1 MNDVVVSLIVIVIFS
16 IIGGFFAAAE
26 TALVSLRESQIA
38 RLASTRG
45 RRGVRLAALTANP
58 NRFLAAGQV
67 GVTFTGFI
75 SAGYGASRIVP
86 YLAPFLVDI
95 GLGEGVA
102 ESVAFILVTILIAYI
117 SLVIGELVPKRIAL
131 ARTEGVALALAGPVD
146 WLAKISRPFIM
157 LLSGSTN
164 ILVRILGLDPTT
176 GKEAMSDEELR
187 RLIASHTG
195 FSQAERE
202 LIEDV
207 FEAGDRDLREVM
219 IPRTEV
225 AFLDHS
231 MAVSVAAQMVIRLPH
246 SRYPVVRGSADDV
259 VGFVHVRD
267 VLNPAV
273 VRSHLKVEELVRE
286 VPRFPWSKRVLPA
299 LQFMREHHNHLAI
312 VVDEFG
318 GTAGIVTMEDL
329 VEQLVGDIHDE
340 YDEGDGISVVP
351 VGFAG
356 DVLVDGLD
364 NIDEFA
370 EHTKVELP
378 EGAYETV
385 AGYVMST
392 LGRLPEIGD
401 VVPAPGAQLEVVEL
415 DGRRAS
421 RIRVR
426 PIQEDETSGDQR
438 SEPASTGTEPSAD
451 AADDEQV
458 PE

>member
-1 MNDVVVSLIVIVIFS
+1 MNDAVVSLIVIVIFS

-38 RLASTRG
+38 RLAATRG
-45 RRGVRLAALTANP
+45 RRGSRLAALTANP
-58 NRFLAAGQV
+58 NRFLAAVQV

-86 YLAPFLVDI
+86 YLAPVLEEL
-95 GLGEGVA
+95 GLGESLS
-102 ESVAFILVTILIAYI
+102 ETVAFILVTILIAYI

-131 ARTEGVALALAGPVD
+131 QRTEGVALTVAAPVD
-146 WLAKISRPFIM
+146 WLAKISRPFIL

-164 ILVRILGLDPTT
+164 VLVRILGLDPTT
-176 GKEAMSDEELR
+176 GKEAMTDEELR
-187 RLIASHTG
+187 RLIATHAG

-231 MAVSVAAQMVIRLPH
+231 MTVSSAAQKVIRLPH
-246 SRYPVVRGSADDV
+246 SRYPVVHGSADDV
-259 VGFVHVRD
+259 IGFVHVRD
-267 VLNPAV
+267 VLNPAI
-273 VRSHLKVEELVRE
+273 VRSQLKVEKLVRE
-286 VPRFPWSKRVLPA
+286 VPRFPWSKKVLPA
-299 LQFMREHHNHLAI
+299 LHFMRENQNHLAI

-340 YDEGDGISVVP
+340 YDEGDGSSVVT
-351 VGFAG
+351 VGFSG
-356 DVLVDGLD
+356 DVIVEGLD
-364 NIDEFA
+364 NLDEFA

-392 LGRLPEIGD
+392 LGRLPEVGD
-401 VVPAPGAQLEVVEL
+401 VVAAPGARLEVIEL

-421 RIRVR
+421 RIRVTSLTD
-426 PIQEDETSGDQR
+426 PQAPADDSGD
-438 SEPASTGTEPSAD
+438 PASNAD
-451 AADDEQV
+451 AGEGNRV
-458 PE
+458 SE

>member
-1 MNDVVVSLIVIVIFS
+1 MNDAAISLIVIVIFS

-26 TALVSLRESQIA
+26 TALVSLRESQISK
-38 RLASTRG
+38 LANTRG
-45 RRGVRLAALTANP
+45 RRGLRLAALTANP
-58 NRFLAAGQV
+58 NRFLAAVQV

-86 YLAPFLVDI
+86 YLAPFLEEL
-95 GLGEGVA
+95 GLGESLA
-102 ESVAFILVTILIAYI
+102 ETLAFILVTILIAYI

-131 ARTEGVALALAGPVD
+131 QRTEGVALTVAAPVD
-146 WLAKISRPFIM
+146 WLAKISRPFIL

-164 ILVRILGLDPTT
+164 VLVRIFGLDPTT
-176 GKEAMSDEELR
+176 GKEAMTDEELR
-187 RLIASHTG
+187 RLIATHAG

-207 FEAGDRDLREVM
+207 FDAGDRDLREVM

-231 MAVSVAAQMVIRLPH
+231 MAVSAAAQKVIRLPH
-246 SRYPVVRGSADDV
+246 SRYPVVRGSADEV
-259 VGFVHVRD
+259 MGFVHVRD

-273 VRSHLKVEELVRE
+273 VRSQLKVEKLIRE
-286 VPRFPWSKRVLPA
+286 VPRFPWSKKVLPA
-299 LQFMREHHNHLAI
+299 LQFMRDNQNHLAI

-340 YDEGDGISVVP
+340 YDEDGGGPVVA

-356 DVLVDGLD
+356 EVIVDGLD
-364 NIDEFA
+364 NLDEFA
-370 EHTKVELP
+370 EHTSVELP

-392 LGRLPEIGD
+392 LGRLPQVHD
-401 VVPAPGAQLEVVEL
+401 VVAAPGAQLEVIEL
-415 DGRRAS
+415 DGRRAA
-421 RIRVR
+421 RIRVT
-426 PIQEDETSGDQR
+426 PLAEAPPVEGGKSGEVANSD
-438 SEPASTGTEPSAD
+438 AD
-451 AADDEQV
+451 ASEQV
-458 PE
+458 SE

>member
-1 MNDVVVSLIVIVIFS
+1 MNDAVVSIIVIVIFS

-26 TALVSLRESQIA
+26 TALVTLRESQVS
-38 RLASTRG
+38 RLANTRG
-45 RRGVRLAALTANP
+45 RRGARLAALTANP
-58 NRFLAAGQV
+58 NRFLAAVQV

-86 YLAPFLVDI
+86 YLAPVLEDI
-95 GLGEGVA
+95 GLSQGVA

-117 SLVIGELVPKRIAL
+117 SLVLGELVPKRIAL
-131 ARTEGVALALAGPVD
+131 QRTEGVALTVAAPVD
-146 WLAKISRPFIM
+146 WLARFSRPFIM

-164 ILVRILGLDPTT
+164 VLVRLLGMDPTT
-176 GKEAMSDEELR
+176 GKEAMTDEELR
-187 RLIASHTG
+187 RLIATHAG

-231 MAVSVAAQMVIRLPH
+231 MAISAAAQKVIRLPH

-273 VRSHLKVEELVRE
+273 VRSHVKVEKLIRE
-286 VPRFPWSKRVLPA
+286 VPRFPWSKRVLPT
-299 LQFMREHHNHLAI
+299 LQFMRDSHNHMAI

-329 VEQLVGDIHDE
+329 MEELVGEIHDE
-340 YDEGDGISVVP
+340 YDEGDGSSVVAIGLSGE
-351 VGFAG
+351 VI
-356 DVLVDGLD
+356 VDGLD
-364 NIDEFA
+364 SLDEFT
-370 EHTKVELP
+370 EHTTVELP
-378 EGAYETV
+378 EGPYETV
-385 AGYVMST
+385 AGFAMSI
-392 LGRLPEIGD
+392 LGRLPEVGD
-401 VVPAPGAQLEVVEL
+401 IIPAPGAELEILEL

-421 RIRVR
+421 RIRVK
-426 PIQEDETSGDQR
+426 PIDVAGSGEEL
-438 SEPASTGTEPSAD
+438 SE
-451 AADDEQV
+451 
-458 PE
+458 